1 MKIIKY
7 DNYEIKSIES
17 DQEYQT
23 YVDQQSGRSGIL
35 VNHNNFIKDIDEMI
49 NVFDITKDD
58 NIIDVGCRGN
68 AKVLVNLHELG
79 YKNVYGIDIG
89 YDAEQQWKKL
99 PENLQ
104 KNLKRADVHEGIP
117 FDVKFKA
124 ITCSHVLEHCFNPE
138 QVIKHFHESLQEGGI
153 LHLQIPL
160 SKYHEYVNHAPH
172 YAYWPDEQTFE
183 IWLSNL
189 GFEVIRSINASKVS
203 GRPVYDDYC
212 TISKKVS

>member
-89 YDAEQQWKKL
+89 YDAEQQWNAKQRDEASCKDNL
-99 PENLQ
+99 DQVRERKDCEN
-104 KNLKRADVHEGIP
+104 RFG
-117 FDVKFKA
+117 
-124 ITCSHVLEHCFNPE
+124 
-138 QVIKHFHESLQEGGI
+138 
-153 LHLQIPL
+153 
-160 SKYHEYVNHAPH
+160 Y
-172 YAYWPDEQTFE
+172 
-183 IWLSNL
+183 
-189 GFEVIRSINASKVS
+189 
-203 GRPVYDDYC
+203 
-212 TISKKVS
+212 